1 MVYSAKDTG
10 GFGVLALS
18 KVWRNGADI
27 RPCVDQNTALGLLV
41 DDEKATAGGG
51 DAR

>member
-1 MVYSAKDTG
+1 M
-10 GFGVLALS
+10 LALS

-27 RPCVDQNTALGLLV
+27 RPYVDLNTVLGLLV
-41 DDEKATAGGG
+41 DDEKDTAGGG